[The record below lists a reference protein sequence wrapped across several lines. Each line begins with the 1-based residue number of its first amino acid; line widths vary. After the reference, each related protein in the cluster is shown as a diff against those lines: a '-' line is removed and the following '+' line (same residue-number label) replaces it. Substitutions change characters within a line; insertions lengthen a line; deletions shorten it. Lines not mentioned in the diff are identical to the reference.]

1 VEWKQG
7 QIFKETSVRKRMIAL
22 MLVASAATLFNG
34 CFGSLQRNIWVG
46 FGESIGAVPAGFLV
60 NFLANTFGI
69 DVQA

>member
-1 VEWKQG
+1 MMLLASLTTV
-7 QIFKETSVRKRMIAL
+7 IASGCC
-22 MLVASAATLFNG
+22 ASLG
-34 CFGSLQRNIWVG
+34 RNIWVG

>member
-1 VEWKQG
+1 
-7 QIFKETSVRKRMIAL
+7 

-46 FGESIGAVPAGFLV
+46 FGESIGAVPASFLV